1 MLDVMRKHSRSFIIY
16 VLFGIIIAVFIINFG
31 PQSAGCT
38 AAASSAGKVEGNA
51 ITPKLLAYAF
61 SVSGIHSQQVPEPEM
76 VMLRGRVVDQ
86 LLFRELLAEDALKL
100 GIRIPEKEIDDM
112 VVKGRFLALGQPRP
126 LIRDDDGKF
135 DYELFSR
142 YVRYSWG
149 LTVKKFKDDQRRE
162 LLAEKFRDLFR
173 SSVRASEE
181 EVRAH
186 FIQTS
191 TQAKLDY
198 VRFTPGEFR
207 TQVSVDDAKVVA
219 YAAQHADK
227 IKKHYEDN
235 KTAYQKLPKQ
245 VRLQLIAVNAP
256 ESDARARAA
265 AKKKAEAALKR
276 LKAGEDFAKLA
287 RELSDDV
294 ETRASGGI
302 VGWYNEDSPPVREVA
317 RKEVSKLKDGETSQL
332 LSDAEGFVIL
342 RVLARRQGD
351 LSLEQAKNEI
361 AEEMLR
367 EDEAVRLAREAAEGF
382 LKRVKAGEKLADLFP
397 EATDEE
403 KEEGDKT
410 EEDKP
415 AEKDKAKADKKQDEP
430 KAADAPRFKLASTA
444 SFPRSGQNLVPG
456 IGISAELMNDIFK
469 LKSGEVAPKVYT
481 VDRNVYLVA
490 VKERTDPD
498 WGDWN
503 KRKDDLI
510 EEYRLQKYV
519 RALTTYVYD
528 RCEAAYNNKEIALN
542 QRALVTPGYA
552 PPKGEPPL
560 PAYAPC
566 SSLKPEL
573 LE

>member
-16 VLFGIIIAVFIINFG
+16 VLFGIIIAVFVINFG

-173 SSVRASEE
+173 SSVKASEE

-207 TQVSVDDAKVVA
+207 SQVAVDDAKVVA

-227 IKKHYEDN
+227 VKQHYEDN

-245 VRLQLIAVNAP
+245 ARLQLITINAP

-265 AKKKAEAALKR
+265 AKKKAEGALKR

-302 VGWYNEDSPPVREVA
+302 LGWFNEDSPPVREVA
-317 RKEVSKLKDGETSQL
+317 RKEVPKLKDGEASQL
-332 LSDAEGFVIL
+332 LADKEGFIIL
-342 RVLARRQGD
+342 RVLGRRQGD
-351 LSLEQAKNEI
+351 LTLEQAKGEI

-367 EDEAVRLAREAAEGF
+367 EDEAVRLARQAAEGF

-403 KEEGDKT
+403 KEGEEEGDKP
-410 EEDKP
+410 EGEKKA
-415 AEKDKAKADKKQDEP
+415 AEKDKPEGEK
-430 KAADAPRFKLASTA
+430 KAAEAPRFKLASTA
-444 SFPRSGQNLVPG
+444 SFPRSAQNLVPG
-456 IGISAELMNDIFK
+456 IGISAELMNDVFK
-469 LKSGEVAPKVYT
+469 LKTGEVAPTVYT

-503 KRKDDLI
+503 KRKSDLI

-519 RALTTYVYD
+519 RALTTYAYT

-566 SSLKPEL
+566 TSLKPEN